1 MGRKTDKLA
10 GIINEKIDDE
20 ERAFAAAKL
29 TKLFSPEVQKAYKKA
44 IKSHVGYKPE
54 KYGTGP
60 RKDESGTYVPT
71 FGSGEKGRKKNND
84 DNRYAEHVERPS
96 TRRPTKAKVVDSDSD
111 DRSEDEP
118 DIKREVREEPKP
130 RAKKAVAQTRS
141 TPVKDEIQHDEKPAQ
156 ARPIT
161 DSSNSQTKFK
171 SWRDAL

>member
-54 KYGTGP
+54 KYGT
-60 RKDESGTYVPT
+60 YVQT
-71 FGSGEKGRKKNND
+71 FGSGEKGRKKNKD

-141 TPVKDEIQHDEKPAQ
+141 TPVKDEIQYDEKPAQ